1 MGQGLAAAL
10 KDLQALLKEEA
21 SAKPSEDLASRKE
34 AAVERLRVVLQSG
47 ESLDG
52 DDGLAEQLMGLL
64 AANRFSLKWNGLRA
78 RLGELS
84 QPKTK
89 AETPRPR
96 LDLVH

>member
-1 MGQGLAAAL
+1 MGQGLALAL
-10 KDLQALLKEEA
+10 EELQALLKEEA
-21 SAKPSEDLASRKE
+21 SAKPSEDLVSRKE
-34 AAVERLRVVLQSG
+34 AAVARLQAVLQSG

-52 DDGLAEQLMGLL
+52 DDGAAAQLLSLL

-84 QPKTK
+84 RPK
-89 AETPRPR
+89 ARLEAPRPR